1 MSDSTKYV
9 PRRTVRDFKKSQEV
23 VISPTHIEHHDIS
36 VTEPLEIKPVIS
48 AVREYARKTHSIGA
62 LQGAHAMQA
71 LIDEIKA
78 LGPHSNEICDLLQK
92 GEGKVKELKSYLH
105 KAYKE
110 LEIHMY

>member
-1 MSDSTKYV
+1 MSDSSKYI
-9 PRRTVRDFKKSQEV
+9 PRRTVRDFKASQEV
-23 VISPTHIEHHDIS
+23 VTIPTQLERHVNFE
-36 VTEPLEIKPVIS
+36 VQPLEMKPVIS

-78 LGPHSNEICDLLQK
+78 LGPHNEEMCDLLQK
-92 GEGKVKELKSYLH
+92 GEGKVKELKSYLY

-110 LEIHMY
+110 LETHTY